1 MEQETRILSDKALT
15 ENPLSLEEALRA
27 LLEGKRRFEQFLRS
41 QAVVD
46 DYSFAIAAF
55 NLMQGCCKITGAD
68 GASLYSSKRE
78 GYLDRQ
84 AFCSDPNLASDQT
97 RSASQASE
105 HVAVGDGIAGYIAL
119 DREGRK
125 KFDYNLRYPLKES
138 GAIEVWDIRVV
149 AELPEKLCYKTTQL
163 SLAGAIDISS
173 MFLIKETGL
182 DGTDLILQLIRER
195 ANGLFSEQ
203 EKLVAEAFAEIL
215 FPAFRDLENYRNR
228 AKGVPVKPEVI
239 AEPTGDIT
247 LPIPVESTGDIALPI
262 QQIAADAYAA
272 IKAIATTAMDK
283 LQKTGGGQN

>member
-1 MEQETRILSDKALT
+1 MEQNETMILSDKAST
-15 ENPLSLEEALRA
+15 VNRLSLEESVRA

-41 QAVVD
+41 QVVVD

-84 AFCSDPNLASDQT
+84 AFCSDPNLASDQI

-125 KFDYNLRYPLKES
+125 QFNYNLRYPIKET
-138 GAIEVWDIRVV
+138 GAIEVWDIRIV
-149 AELPEKLCYKTTQL
+149 AELPEKLRYKTTQL
-163 SLAGAIDISS
+163 SLSGAIDISS
-173 MFLIKETGL
+173 MLLIKETGV

-195 ANGLFSEQ
+195 ANGLFSDQ
-203 EKLVAEAFAEIL
+203 EKLVAEVFAEML
-215 FPAFRDLENYRNR
+215 FPSFRDLEDYRDR
-228 AKGVPVKPEVI
+228 AKGVPVAREVAVKSTGEII
-239 AEPTGDIT
+239 AEPIGDIT
-247 LPIPVESTGDIALPI
+247 TPI

-283 LQKTGGGQN
+283 LQKTGSGQN

>member
-1 MEQETRILSDKALT
+1 MEQNETMILSDKAST
-15 ENPLSLEEALRA
+15 VNRLSLEESVCA

-41 QAVVD
+41 QVVVD

-84 AFCSDPNLASDQT
+84 AFCSDPNLASDQI

-125 KFDYNLRYPLKES
+125 QFNYNLRYPIKET
-138 GAIEVWDIRVV
+138 GAIEVWDIRIV
-149 AELPEKLCYKTTQL
+149 AELPEKLRYKTTQL

-173 MFLIKETGL
+173 MLLIKETGVN
-182 DGTDLILQLIRER
+182 GTDLILQLIRER
-195 ANGLFSEQ
+195 ANGLFSDQ
-203 EKLVAEAFAEIL
+203 EKLVAEVFAEML
-215 FPAFRDLENYRNR
+215 FPSFRDLEDYRDR
-228 AKGVPVKPEVI
+228 AKGVPVAREIAVKSTGEII
-239 AEPTGDIT
+239 AEPIGDIT
-247 LPIPVESTGDIALPI
+247 TPI

-283 LQKTGGGQN
+283 LQKTGSGQN